1 MMANQKKC
9 SKCDELKPTQEF
21 SKYTKSKDGLQGY
34 CKSCNKKIND
44 SKNPA
49 YYTEYLKA
57 DKNGSIYRIVNPL
70 GETYIGSTKRNL
82 DTRFQMHRGA
92 YKFYKVKGHSMTPK
106 LHSSFDKWGIDAHI
120 FELVKD
126 WGMISKSK
134 LREIESNMIVALKK
148 NGKSLNLNN

>member
-9 SKCDELKPTQEF
+9 SKCDELKPTTQF
-21 SKYTKSKDGLQGY
+21 SKFTNSKDGLQGY

-44 SKNPA
+44 SKNPL

-82 DTRFQMHRGA
+82 DIRFQTHRGA
-92 YKFYKVKGHSMTPK
+92 YTFQKAKGFSEFPK
-106 LHSSFDKWGIDAHI
+106 LHTSFDKWGVDAHI

-126 WGMISKSK
+126 CGDISKEE
-134 LREIESNMIVALKK
+134 LRVIESNIIIALKK
-148 NGKSLNLNN
+148 NGKSLNVNN